1 MALELGQQG
10 IRVNAICPGVVA
22 TPLAHGPL
30 DEERRKKF
38 RDRFGRHQPIGRVGE
53 AEDIAQA
60 ALFLASDDSTFITG
74 TAMVVDG
81 GAYAGRPWHRQSE
94 LMTGQGPI
102 KLYRPEGR

>member
-1 MALELGQQG
+1 MFFSSQSMISVLVYFFVLCG
-10 IRVNAICPGVVA
+10 IISTGCDPSD
-22 TPLAHGPL
+22 PM
-30 DEERRKKF
+30 
-38 RDRFGRHQPIGRVGE
+38 
-53 AEDIAQA
+53 
-60 ALFLASDDSTFITG
+60 ASDDSTFITG